1 MGVAIGEVASDE
13 GAERPA
19 CGLVEEAAADS
30 SGGGEVL
37 SEVTGVVDGVP
48 DSHGCEIW
56 R

>member
-1 MGVAIGEVASDE
+1 MGVAIGEVASE
-13 GAERPA
+13 ESAERPA

-30 SGGGEVL
+30 RSGGEVL

-48 DSHGCEIW
+48 DSHRSEIW